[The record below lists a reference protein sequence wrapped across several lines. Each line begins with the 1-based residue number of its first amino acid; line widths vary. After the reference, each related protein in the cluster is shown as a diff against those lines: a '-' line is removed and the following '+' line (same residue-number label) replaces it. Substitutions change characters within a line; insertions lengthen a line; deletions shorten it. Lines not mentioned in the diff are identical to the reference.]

1 MASGTSVAARS
12 LADFGPASLEGV
24 AQAGVV
30 TEDFSES
37 AFKSLKAL
45 GFIDIGA
52 GSVFPPQAT
61 LEIEGIPPKGSGFK
75 KQWKLLPTTTKD
87 HSFKA
92 SAAPAG
98 VYDTGMTVSVTV
110 GGQTVE
116 LKKLVEVTGDVAA
129 KCKAFEQEHVDDT
142 SAAFQ
147 MSFKEAADAVNRFAD
162 APGGKEPIYFRGENE
177 AEVTG
182 YVESRLTDY
191 HGKKKLGG
199 KQEDWV
205 AAYKKLLGLTVTE
218 RDAKGTHSWGLAPS
232 PKVDRAAG
240 TVTYQLTPPGTNAGP
255 AWEVVSWDKV

>member
-1 MASGTSVAARS
+1 MGSAAAPRS
-12 LADFGPASLEGV
+12 LSELDPGAVEGI
-24 AQAGVV
+24 ARAGVV
-30 TEDFSES
+30 TEEFNES

-45 GFIDIGA
+45 GFIDISG

-61 LEIEGIPPKGSGFK
+61 LEVEGIPPKDSGFK

-92 SAAPAG
+92 VAAPAG
-98 VYDTGMTVSVTV
+98 VYDTGLTVSVTV

-116 LKKLVEVTGDVAA
+116 LKKLVEVSGDVAA

-162 APGGKEPIYFRGENE
+162 APDGKSPIYFRGENE
-177 AEVTG
+177 GAVTS

-191 HGKKKLGG
+191 HGKPKLGG
-199 KQEDWV
+199 KQTDWV
-205 AAYKKLLGLTVTE
+205 SAYKKLLGLTISE
-218 RDAKGTHSWGLAPS
+218 RDAKGTHSWGLAPA

-240 TVTYQLTPPGTNAGP
+240 TVTYQLTPPGTHAGP
-255 AWEVVSWDKV
+255 SWEVVSWDKV